1 MNDMNEQLPQGT
13 AEQPQANPG
22 EAFLFP
28 EESHNRL
35 KTAATSAGLGVLAVA
50 SAAGIYLAEKNGV
63 SVHDILDSQYVPQ
76 PKVYPGI
83 VDGFVA
89 TNNGLRTAAPV
100 VAVAGLA
107 TQLGWYV
114 AGKRS
119 EHTRAVNQ
127 LATTD
132 YAGTEG
138 IMKTDTHPTMLD
150 RMRRRSAAVG
160 VGLIAT
166 FTAAMAGGMSGV
178 EHEISNGP
186 LRPVTRTFD
195 MLSNGQA
202 NREIIVQSPGITFM
216 DDSWLDRQKMVSL
229 TQDAAKEGIYVVPF
243 GKTLPNIDGRSGLM
257 LTVPDQFV
265 GDSPA
270 SCDMPPIILDEA
282 NSTPVGE
289 PITING
295 TTFRVAKKI
304 EGTAQMNRDIAIVGE
319 DAAAHCIRGENPNDT
334 PYFGAIVSGE
344 QSQQQVDQLLADH
357 GLDGEAVAVS
367 EAHFDENNR
376 EFWRKNGTPLI
387 LQLIGCVGVLGG
399 AAMMSLRR
407 GKLLANAREI
417 AVLRGQGVSPKDI
430 KSAETRRAF
439 RESAVST
446 IVAAPFMYGLAASF
460 NAAEIGLKVGVGLR
474 EIAAG
479 YTVTL
484 LANIFGSRRS
494 AKYLEKNL
502 DVAGAVKKG

>member
-1 MNDMNEQLPQGT
+1 MSDNEFILQNQPEPQSSTVASEG
-13 AEQPQANPG
+13 
-22 EAFLFP
+22 FLFP
-28 EESHNRL
+28 EEPHNRL
-35 KTAATSAGLGVLAVA
+35 KTAATAAGLGVLTVA
-50 SAAGIYLAEKNGV
+50 SAAGIYFAERNGV
-63 SVHDILDSQYVPQ
+63 SVHDMLDGQYVPQ
-76 PKVYPGI
+76 LKVYPGI

-100 VAVAGLA
+100 VAIAGLA
-107 TQLGWYV
+107 TQLSWYA
-114 AGKRS
+114 AGRRS

-138 IMKTDTHPTMLD
+138 IMKFDAHPTMLD

-160 VGLIAT
+160 IGLIAT

-195 MLSNGQA
+195 MLSHGQA
-202 NREIIVQSPGITFM
+202 SREIIVQSPGITFM
-216 DDSWLDRQKMVSL
+216 DDSWIDRKKMTAL
-229 TQDAAKEGIYVVPF
+229 TQDAAEEGIYVVPF
-243 GKTLPNIDGRSGLM
+243 GKALPNIDGRSGLM
-257 LTVPDQFV
+257 LTVPDQLV
-265 GDSPA
+265 SDAPA
-270 SCDMPPIILDEA
+270 GCDKPPIILDKA
-282 NSTPVGE
+282 NSTPVGHS
-289 PITING
+289 IAING
-295 TTFRVAKKI
+295 VTFEVAKKI
-304 EGTAQMNRDIAIVGE
+304 SGTAQMNRDIAIVGE
-319 DAAAHCIRGENPNDT
+319 DIAAHCIRGESPDDT

-344 QSQQQVDQLLADH
+344 QSPEQVDKLLVDH
-357 GLDGEAVAVS
+357 GLGEQAVAIS

-376 EFWRKNGTPLI
+376 DFWRKNGTPLI

-417 AVLRGQGVSPKDI
+417 AVLRGQGVSPKDLR
-430 KSAETRRAF
+430 SAETRRAF
-439 RESAVST
+439 RESAIST
-446 IVAAPFMYGLAASF
+446 VVATPFMYALAASF